1 MDESK
6 YLSPEEVGKMFR
18 ASKWTVR
25 RWVEAGRLPSVRVG
39 RRLLIPAEAVE
50 QLVEKRVNP
59 SSLKELSFV
68 TYSFDR
74 GPWVRH
80 DYFENA
86 FSRAE
91 LSKLSGIIFAA
102 LKAGGWPYGALEL
115 KEEGVKQI
123 ILGEK
128 TAPPAIWRYL
138 CDGIETLSARAAA
151 AQNADEDDR
160 IKE

>member
-25 RWVEAGRLPSVRVG
+25 RWVEAGRLPAVRVG
-39 RRLLIPAEAVE
+39 RRLLIPAEAVK
-50 QLVEKRVNP
+50 QLVTKQLNP
-59 SSLKELSFV
+59 GELKELSYV
-68 TYSFDR
+68 TQKVVR
-74 GPWVRH
+74 GPWVRY

-86 FSRAE
+86 FDPAE
-91 LSKLSGIIFAA
+91 LSKLSSILIAA
-102 LKAGGWPYGALEL
+102 LKAGGWPNDTFPL

-128 TAPPAIWRYL
+128 TGPPAIWRYL
-138 CDGIETLSARAAA
+138 CDGIETLSARASAA
-151 AQNADEDDR
+151 HKADDIDHARE
-160 IKE
+160 

>member
-25 RWVEAGRLPSVRVG
+25 RWVEAGRLPAVRVG
-39 RRLLIPAEAVE
+39 RRLLIPAEAVK
-50 QLVEKRVNP
+50 QLVTKQLNP
-59 SSLKELSFV
+59 GELKELSYV
-68 TYSFDR
+68 TQKVVR
-74 GPWVRH
+74 GPWVRY

-86 FSRAE
+86 LDQAE
-91 LSKLSGIIFAA
+91 LSKLSSILIAA
-102 LKAGGWPYGALEL
+102 LKAGGWPYGTFPL

-128 TAPPAIWRYL
+128 TGPPAIWRYL
-138 CDGIETLSARAAA
+138 CDGIETLSARASV
-151 AQNADEDDR
+151 AQNSSPKDL
-160 IKE
+160 